1 MDFKGE
7 LRVRFLNNVICL
19 TFELIFR
26 IYNFTLSTERKT
38 QLIRKQILF
47 TIVTS
52 YFISDKMI
60 HRKFYYYSSESLV
73 FWFWKVRRTDRIIP
87 ECFST
92 FNYILISDRQFKPN
106 LNTKIAPALIYSKF
120 NEHLSAKRERDREL
134 YISKKVIFIALKSL
148 QNHIHLKRHWVI
160 KNDFFTI

>member
-1 MDFKGE
+1 MLF
-7 LRVRFLNNVICL
+7 VWHLNWYSAS
-19 TFELIFR
+19 F
-26 IYNFTLSTERKT
+26 YNFTLSTERKT

-106 LNTKIAPALIYSKF
+106 LNTKIAPALRYSEF
-120 NEHLSAKRERDREL
+120 NEHLSAKRERE
-134 YISKKVIFIALKSL
+134 IQNFIFPKKLFHCIKKLTKSHSFKKTL
-148 QNHIHLKRHWVI
+148 SY
-160 KNDFFTI
+160 

>member
-7 LRVRFLNNVICL
+7 LRVRLFC
-19 TFELIFR
+19 
-26 IYNFTLSTERKT
+26 IYIFTLSTERKT

-106 LNTKIAPALIYSKF
+106 LNTKIAPALIYSEF
-120 NEHLSAKRERDREL
+120 NEHLSAKRERYRTL
-134 YISKKVIFIALKSL
+134 YFQKNYFIALKSL

>member
-1 MDFKGE
+1 MHDLKMHFFKESLLNYNFFWIFKGE

-19 TFELIFR
+19 TFELIFC

-60 HRKFYYYSSESLV
+60 HRKFYYYS
-73 FWFWKVRRTDRIIP
+73 T
-87 ECFST
+87 
-92 FNYILISDRQFKPN
+92 
-106 LNTKIAPALIYSKF
+106 
-120 NEHLSAKRERDREL
+120 
-134 YISKKVIFIALKSL
+134 
-148 QNHIHLKRHWVI
+148 
-160 KNDFFTI
+160 

>member
-1 MDFKGE
+1 MFDIWIDIPHHSIIS
-7 LRVRFLNNVICL
+7 RF
-19 TFELIFR
+19 
-26 IYNFTLSTERKT
+26 

-106 LNTKIAPALIYSKF
+106 LNTKIAPALIYSEF
-120 NEHLSAKRERDREL
+120 NEQLSAKRERERYRTL
-134 YISKKVIFIALKSL
+134 YFQKSYFIALKSL

>member
-1 MDFKGE
+1 MHYLKMHFFKESLDLTSLLNYNFFLDFKGE

-19 TFELIFR
+19 TFELIFC

-60 HRKFYYYSSESLV
+60 HWKFYYYS
-73 FWFWKVRRTDRIIP
+73 T
-87 ECFST
+87 
-92 FNYILISDRQFKPN
+92 
-106 LNTKIAPALIYSKF
+106 
-120 NEHLSAKRERDREL
+120 
-134 YISKKVIFIALKSL
+134 
-148 QNHIHLKRHWVI
+148 
-160 KNDFFTI
+160 